1 MKHSNSFY
9 YDLDFGERAED
20 YLNQIFSDGK
30 KIEVKYDRMAHI
42 TGNIYVEF
50 ESRGKPSGIATSK
63 ANYWIFVIDKKDYAI
78 IVNIKK
84 LKEICRIA
92 YQLGHIIYGGDN
104 NTSKGILVPITQIN
118 EYTTTS

>member
-20 YLNQIFSDGK
+20 YLNEIFSDGK

-42 TGNIYVEF
+42 TGNIFVEYQ
-50 ESRGKPSGIATSK
+50 SRGKFSGIATTQ
-63 ANYWIFVIDKKDYAI
+63 ANYWIFVIDKKDYSI
-78 IVNIKK
+78 IVSTKK
-84 LKEICRIA
+84 LIELCRIA
-92 YQLGHIIYGGDN
+92 FQLGNIVKGGDN
-104 NTSKGILVPITQIN
+104 NTSKGVLIPIKQIN